1 MLKTNNLVSAYRF
14 ENSGTCWAA
23 SGRNITVY
31 GAAYADGKFGR
42 CLSFDGVD
50 DYGRFSS
57 GYDFEVGHTICLW
70 ANFHNSEGSKYFL
83 GCAERPGIRYN
94 NTTFVVHAGGT
105 GQTFVNWENTQTWA
119 HVTIVR
125 DSANIYNFYIDGVY
139 LGQSNSNTDATL
151 RIIYIGRFYTP
162 YYNYFKGSICELQ
175 FYNTKLSV
183 ENIRR
188 VMLGLHPF

>member
-50 DYGRFSS
+50 DYGQFSS
-57 GYDFEVGHTICLW
+57 AYNFGVGHTICLW
-70 ANFHNSEGSKYFL
+70 ANFHNSSSNKYFL
-83 GCAERPGIRYN
+83 GDSIYLNGICYN
-94 NTTFVVHAGGT
+94 NANFSVYIGNTSNTTLD
-105 GQTFVNWENTQTWA
+105 WENTQTWA

-125 DSANIYNFYIDGVY
+125 DSAKIYNFYINGVY
-139 LGQSNSNTDATL
+139 LGQCNSNTAVTL
-151 RIIYIGRFYTP
+151 SISYIGRRRYSAYF
-162 YYNYFKGSICELQ
+162 FKGSICELQ
-175 FYNTKLSV
+175 FYNTKLST